1 MATIRLDSQKT
12 LVNADVSGG
21 TAKLVE
27 DKGTVFHG
35 AADTLQLP
43 LSCEV
48 GYSFTLTASAAAIVT
63 AAAQSGETLEGETT
77 TAAAVGSSI
86 RFVKRTST
94 VWNGA
99 FVTGG
104 AVVA

>member
-1 MATIRLDSQKT
+1 MATIKLHSQRT
-12 LVNADVSGG
+12 LNQAEVDAG
-21 TAKLVE
+21 TSKLVE
-27 DKGTVFHG
+27 HNRTVFHG

-43 LSCEV
+43 LSCEI
-48 GYSFTLTASAAAIVT
+48 GFSFPVTASAAAIVT

-86 RFVKRTST
+86 LFTKRTAT